1 MRQATRFVAIFAILS
16 ANVVITQHQ
25 EGVCD
30 ASDIPAHCDMGNDR
44 REEPQQPQLN
54 GTCISPSQPMC
65 GGLMVMDVMPS
76 FFRAGET
83 INHLSMLA
91 EFNAINNDCDN
102 FSMLIISKRLR
113 YKNGCAEYLMVYHR
127 GVLNRFCGTSV
138 LWCNHQHDHM
148 PFRHQET
155 LNISDSFTQQ
165 VSKALTKLNITK
177 MKKEAFASDTH
188 RCVNSVEFEYV

>member
-16 ANVVITQHQ
+16 ANVVITQHR

-30 ASDIPAHCDMGNDR
+30 ASDILLIATWAMIEEGAPAAPAKR
-44 REEPQQPQLN
+44 YLYW
-54 GTCISPSQPMC
+54 SSQPMC

-102 FSMLIISKRLR
+102 FSMLIISK
-113 YKNGCAEYLMVYHR
+113 GCSIRMDAQS
-127 GVLNRFCGTSV
+127 T
-138 LWCNHQHDHM
+138 
-148 PFRHQET
+148 
-155 LNISDSFTQQ
+155 
-165 VSKALTKLNITK
+165 
-177 MKKEAFASDTH
+177 
-188 RCVNSVEFEYV
+188 